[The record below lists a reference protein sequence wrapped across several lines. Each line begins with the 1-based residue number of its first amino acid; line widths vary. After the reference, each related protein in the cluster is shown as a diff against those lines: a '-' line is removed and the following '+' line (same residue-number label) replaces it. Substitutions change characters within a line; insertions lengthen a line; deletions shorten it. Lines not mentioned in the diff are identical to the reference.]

1 MTNTLR
7 EAKFIK
13 IGMMEEGL
21 VDIRFFNN
29 GITSFIILPDVGNR

>member
-1 MTNTLR
+1 MTNRLR

-21 VDIRFFNN
+21 VDIRLFNN
-29 GITSFIILPDVGNR
+29 GMAFFIILPDVGNR